1 MVPIE
6 ELRRL
11 LWDAAGGGDEA
22 ALESLCRT
30 HQDAIRQHFSSWRQL
45 PADLRDQPALV
56 EDYVQTMV
64 AIARLFEQRLGDA
77 SLMRTLTGAGGDNPL
92 VRWQQR
98 LDQAQK
104 AMEELQ
110 YREAA
115 GQLADLLIDVRG
127 LKGSGPEAY
136 LPPTFGL
143 LGECYFQ
150 CGEAE
155 KAVAPTEQALRICRR
170 TGDKEGVATYLGNL
184 YEIHRY
190 RGDCQRRRRGRGA
203 GRAPGRE
210 WPRDRGRAVREPGP
224 AGARGRATQ
233 PGHRQP

>member
-1 MVPIE
+1 MQRAGVMKLPWN
-6 ELRRL
+6 RC
-11 LWDAAGGGDEA
+11 AARTRMPFASISA
-22 ALESLCRT
+22 A
-30 HQDAIRQHFSSWRQL
+30 ARQL

-190 RGDCQRRRRGRGA
+190 RGDCQRAGDAAEELAERLA
-203 GRAPGRE
+203 ENGRA
-210 WPRDRGRAVREPGP
+210 DRGRAVREPGP